1 VEEGL
6 KSRLPHKTR
15 KKTMTPT
22 KKKTASKSE
31 KNSSMLKIKWVV
43 SFIGCPRGM
52 RQTIRG
58 LGFRRMQQVVER
70 PDTPSIRGMIAKVH
84 HLVRIEE

>member
-1 VEEGL
+1 MATG
-6 KSRLPHKTR
+6 
-15 KKTMTPT
+15 
-22 KKKTASKSE
+22 KKKSGI
-31 KNSSMLKIKWVV
+31 LKIRWVR

-70 PDTPSIRGMIAKVH
+70 PDTPETRGMIAKVH
-84 HLVRIEE
+84 HLVEIEE